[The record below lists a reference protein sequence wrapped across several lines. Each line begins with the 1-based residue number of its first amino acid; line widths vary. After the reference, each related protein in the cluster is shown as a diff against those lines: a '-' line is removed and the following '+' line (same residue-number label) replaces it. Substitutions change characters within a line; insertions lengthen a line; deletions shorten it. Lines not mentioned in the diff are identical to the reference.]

1 VSDLVYM
8 PTDEDVFDSLQAALE
23 FIESVASD
31 LNDALGWSISV
42 CKIIKPTHSWFVRS
56 KDLVNDMQNRASDE
70 FSEWADDYL
79 NDVEYDKVKLAELD
93 LLIANWFS
101 SNAKEPDFYQAGEE
115 VQVIIV
121 TKELLD
127 EHGIQLEARQ

>member
-1 VSDLVYM
+1 MSDFVYM

-42 CKIIKPTHSWFVRS
+42 CKIIKPTHRWFVRA
-56 KDLVNDMQNRASDE
+56 KDIVNDMQNRASDE

-79 NDVEYDKVKLAELD
+79 NDVEYDKEKLAELD
-93 LLIANWFS
+93 LLIANWFN
-101 SNAKEPDFYQAGEE
+101 SNAKDPDFYQAGEE

-127 EHGIQLEARQ
+127 EHGIQLEPKS

>member
-1 VSDLVYM
+1 MSDLVYM

-42 CKIIKPTHSWFVRS
+42 CKIIKPTHRWFVRA
-56 KDLVNDMQNRASDE
+56 KDIVNDMQNRASDE

-79 NDVEYDKVKLAELD
+79 NDVEYDKEKLAELD

-115 VQVIIV
+115 VQIIIV

-127 EHGIQLEARQ
+127 EHGIQLEVRQ

>member
-1 VSDLVYM
+1 MSDLVYM

>member
-42 CKIIKPTHSWFVRS
+42 RKIIKPTHTWFVGA
-56 KDLVNDMQNRASDE
+56 KDIVNDMQNRASDE

-79 NDVEYDKVKLAELD
+79 NDVEYDKEKLAELN

>member
-1 VSDLVYM
+1 MSDLVYM

-42 CKIIKPTHSWFVRS
+42 CKIIKPTHTWFVRA
-56 KDLVNDMQNRASDE
+56 KDIVNDMQNRASDE

-79 NDVEYDKVKLAELD
+79 NDVEYDKEKLAELD

-115 VQVIIV
+115 VQIIIV

-127 EHGIQLEARQ
+127 EHGIQLEIRQ

>member
-1 VSDLVYM
+1 MSDLVYM

-31 LNDALGWSISV
+31 LNDALGWEIKV

-79 NDVEYDKVKLAELD
+79 NDVEYDKEKLAELN

>member
-1 VSDLVYM
+1 MSDFVYM
-8 PTDEDVFDSLQAALE
+8 PTDEDVFDSIQAALE
-23 FIESVASD
+23 FVEEVAAD
-31 LNDALGWSISV
+31 LDDALGWEIKV

-79 NDVEYDKVKLAELD
+79 NDVECNKEKLDELD
-93 LLIANWFS
+93 ALITNWFS
-101 SNAKEPDFYQAGEE
+101 SNAEQPNFYQAGEE
-115 VQVIIV
+115 VKTIIV

-127 EHGIQLEARQ
+127 EHGIDLEQTQ

>member
-1 VSDLVYM
+1 MSDLVYM

-42 CKIIKPTHSWFVRS
+42 CKIIKPTHRWFVGA
-56 KDLVNDMQNRASDE
+56 KDIVNDMQNRASDE

-79 NDVEYDKVKLAELD
+79 NDVEYDKEKLAELD

-115 VQVIIV
+115 VQIIIV

-127 EHGIQLEARQ
+127 EHGIQLEVRQ